1 MCYDGYKTE
10 LRWGK
15 MYKMVSGGIA
25 LLYLQAYVHI
35 KYKRKNFI
43 RSREIYFLKLS
54 EENGESVG
62 RFEGL

>member
-1 MCYDGYKTE
+1 MA
-10 LRWGK
+10 
-15 MYKMVSGGIA
+15 SGGIA

-35 KYKRKNFI
+35 KYKKNFI

>member
-1 MCYDGYKTE
+1 MA
-10 LRWGK
+10 
-15 MYKMVSGGIA
+15 SGGIA
-25 LLYLQAYVHI
+25 LLYLLAYVHI